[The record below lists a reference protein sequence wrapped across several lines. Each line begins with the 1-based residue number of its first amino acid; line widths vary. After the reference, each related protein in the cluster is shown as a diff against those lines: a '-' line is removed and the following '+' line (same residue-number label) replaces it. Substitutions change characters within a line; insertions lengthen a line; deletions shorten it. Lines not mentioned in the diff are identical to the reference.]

1 MCEKDIESLSSAKS
15 ENFPSIFDVVPEL
28 ATTIFTSETGSF
40 VWLSIIKP
48 LICIDCDNKVER

>member
-15 ENFPSIFDVVPEL
+15 KNFPSISDVAPEL
-28 ATTIFTSETGSF
+28 VTQIFTSETGSF

-48 LICIDCDNKVER
+48 LICIDCDNRDER